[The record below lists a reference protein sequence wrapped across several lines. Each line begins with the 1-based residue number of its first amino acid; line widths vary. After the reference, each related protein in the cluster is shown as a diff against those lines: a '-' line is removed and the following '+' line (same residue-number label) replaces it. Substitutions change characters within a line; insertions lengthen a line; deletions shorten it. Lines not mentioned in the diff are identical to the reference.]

1 MQDAWKML
9 ILCAPLAFS
18 ACSPPPEIREPL
30 DLGSRRQ
37 LLLDDS
43 WFDQSDNVELTLHR
57 PIPRENVI
65 QCDRPWEGK
74 SLHYTTVVDDGGTF
88 RMWYRVSLGDPR
100 VDSPNDTVLTCYA
113 ESRDGIVWEKPN
125 LGRYDFE
132 GSTENNI
139 LGPPEDFTNISVL
152 LDPNQEAGSGTRYK
166 MISRVNGISGFVS
179 PDGIRWTPVAT
190 NPLLSNG
197 PFDSHNILLWDDE
210 RERYVI
216 YLRGI
221 DPSVPG
227 SFKGG
232 RRAIRRSESSD
243 FLHWT
248 EPKLV
253 FTADELDPAD
263 FHLYTNAAVKYS
275 RAASA
280 FFMFPMILYTDRSY
294 PGAPYPGLSDVRFA
308 YSRDGIR
315 WERSFRE
322 PFLTPGTGRAQLAGP
337 QSHRGAGRDPDRDR
351 RALALLL
358 GPLPRTGE
366 PDPALHSSHRRLR
379 LGRRPLRRLGR
390 IHHPSPAFPGKGT
403 GTELQ
408 DRRRRL
414 TSGGD
419 PGCAR
424 GKAGGV
430 PVGGLRPPGRRPDR
444 RGGAMD
450 VQSRPR
456 RPFRQTR
463 PAAGAPE
470 GRGNLCVSISSLTV
484 PQAHH
489 SSRLPPVP
497 DRKTNHPGVES

>member
-132 GSTENNI
+132 GSTDNNI

-322 PFLTPGTGRAQLAGP
+322 PFLTPGPDERNWLDRNPIVGQGVIRTGTGELSLYYSDLFRERESRIRRCTLRTDGFVSVDGPYEGWGEFITRPLLFQGKELELNYKTGGGGSLQVEIQDAQGGKLEGYQLEDCVPLVGDQIGGVVQWMSNPDLAGLSGKP
-337 QSHRGAGRDPDRDR
+337 V
-351 RALALLL
+351 
-358 GPLPRTGE
+358 
-366 PDPALHSSHRRLR
+366 RLR
-379 LGRRPLRRLGR
+379 VRLRDASVYAFRFRP
-390 IHHPSPAFPGKGT
+390 
-403 GTELQ
+403 
-408 DRRRRL
+408 
-414 TSGGD
+414 
-419 PGCAR
+419 
-424 GKAGGV
+424 
-430 PVGGLRPPGRRPDR
+430 
-444 RGGAMD
+444 
-450 VQSRPR
+450 
-456 RPFRQTR
+456 
-463 PAAGAPE
+463 
-470 GRGNLCVSISSLTV
+470 
-484 PQAHH
+484 
-489 SSRLPPVP
+489 
-497 DRKTNHPGVES
+497 